1 MPNPRKQNASREG
14 GAKFT
19 KLAGDVNEQSKIF
32 ECSANHISKVVR
44 GLQDNGVGLQG
55 TSGATQIATLRRAL
69 EYLGA
74 RGLNT
79 YEGTAAGYAR
89 LATRIFD
96 LEADG
101 WLIASLREN
110 IIGPDGLFHRGVA
123 RYVLIGRRIE
133 TEPVQFKLALEVG
146 A

>member
-1 MPNPRKQNASREG
+1 MPNPKKQNASQKG

-19 KLAGDVNEQSKIF
+19 KLAGGVNGQSEIF

-44 GLQDNGVGLQG
+44 ELQANGVGLQG

-69 EYLGA
+69 KFRGA

-89 LATRIFD
+89 LATRIQD

-101 WLIASLREN
+101 WIIASYREN
-110 IIGPDGLFHRGVA
+110 LIGPDGLYHAGIA
-123 RYVLIGRRIE
+123 RYVLIGKRQNMQPAQSE
-133 TEPVQFKLALEVG
+133 LGLE
-146 A
+146 AA